1 MPPVSQGGR
10 SRWGIG
16 MANSRNLLSRGKD
29 REWMAMEQFD
39 LSTMAISGLF
49 PLSSVA
55 RLSLRDRAGTVGG

>member
-1 MPPVSQGGR
+1 
-10 SRWGIG
+10 
-16 MANSRNLLSRGKD
+16 
-29 REWMAMEQFD
+29 MAMEQFD